1 MKIDTQEAEMH
12 TNTSATSQNKSN
24 RLIASLLAITLL
36 TAAGCGG
43 ISSKRWK
50 QIGTVVAIGIA
61 AKLIY
66 DMVVD
71 YQSKQVND
79 EGQVVERYKKNHG
92 TLPQEPVLVNY
103 ESTIMP
109 GSVVTAGNDIS
120 IQSKLEVVRSASS
133 RSVDIQEKIV
143 IFDNEDNSKELKS
156 LTKVVNKGTN
166 SSGAFE
172 NEFTFKLPEGM
183 PQGIYP
189 VQTTVI
195 VDGKA
200 YAPVS
205 SQMQLIYRFDKQ
217 RQYQLV
223 ATNY

>member
-1 MKIDTQEAEMH
+1 MKISNLLHNHQI
-12 TNTSATSQNKSN
+12 NSN
-24 RLIASLLAITLL
+24 RLIAGLLSITLL

-50 QIGTVVAIGIA
+50 QIGTIVAVGIA

-79 EGQVVERYKKNHG
+79 EGQVVNRYKQIHG
-92 TLPQEPVLVNY
+92 SLPQEPVLVTYSSN
-103 ESTIMP
+103 IRP
-109 GSVVTAGNDIS
+109 GDVVTTGKDIS
-120 IQSKLEVVRSASS
+120 IQSELEVVRGVSS
-133 RSVDIQEKIV
+133 PNIEIQERIA

-156 LTKVVNKGTN
+156 LTKVVNQKTN

-195 VDGKA
+195 VNGKA
-200 YAPVS
+200 FAPVN
-205 SQMQLIYRFDKQ
+205 SQMQLVYNQEQQPEYR
-217 RQYQLV
+217 LL
-223 ATNY
+223 ASN